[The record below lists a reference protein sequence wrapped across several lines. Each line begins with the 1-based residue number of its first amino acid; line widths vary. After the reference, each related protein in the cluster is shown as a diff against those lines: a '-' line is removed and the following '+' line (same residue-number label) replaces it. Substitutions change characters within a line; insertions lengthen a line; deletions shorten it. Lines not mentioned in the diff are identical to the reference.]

1 MASEVELAAMR
12 HAITLSALGL
22 GTTSPNPP
30 VGCVILDRHGTVV
43 GAGFHRRKGE
53 AHAEVHAL
61 AAAGVAARG
70 GTAVVTLEPCNHV
83 GVTPA
88 CRQELI
94 DAGIARVVISVI
106 DPTSR
111 GDGGAAVLG
120 AAGVAVET
128 DVLRDEALA
137 VLGPWLTA
145 TVRRRPY
152 LIWAHASDGDHDR
165 AMNDQ
170 LVVDLRGRADLVVAN
185 KVPDEGIPGGH
196 AAEHFALPG
205 QADVDAGLLQWLSAT
220 YTAGARSVLLVG
232 SEHRESLRR
241 EMHAVD
247 EVVVAMRRT
256 DPSQALAA
264 VDPQVIPTGFRI
276 IDVSPY
282 SGSLMI
288 RFQQRNQGE
297 V

>member
-94 DAGIARVVISVI
+94 DAGIARVAISVI

-111 GDGGAAVLG
+111 GDGGAAVLA
-120 AAGVAVET
+120 AAGVEVET
-128 DVLRDEALA
+128 GVLRDETLA

-145 TVRRRPY
+145 TARRRPY
-152 LIWAHASDGDHDR
+152 LIWAHASDNDHDR
-165 AMNDQ
+165 TMNQQ
-170 LVVDLRGRADLVVAN
+170 LIFGLRSRADLVVAN
-185 KVPDEGIPGGH
+185 NVSDEGIPGGH

-205 QADVDAGLLQWLSAT
+205 QAVVDDGLLQWLSAA
-220 YTAGARSVLLVG
+220 YAAGARSVLLVG
-232 SEHRESLRR
+232 SEHTEALQR

-247 EVVVAMRRT
+247 EVLVSVCRS
-256 DPSQALAA
+256 DPSQALTA
-264 VDPQVIPTGFRI
+264 VDPHLIPRGFRLAG
-276 IDVSPY
+276 VSPE
-282 SGSLMI
+282 SGSLVI
-288 RFQQRNQGE
+288 RFRQHNQSE
-297 V
+297 A